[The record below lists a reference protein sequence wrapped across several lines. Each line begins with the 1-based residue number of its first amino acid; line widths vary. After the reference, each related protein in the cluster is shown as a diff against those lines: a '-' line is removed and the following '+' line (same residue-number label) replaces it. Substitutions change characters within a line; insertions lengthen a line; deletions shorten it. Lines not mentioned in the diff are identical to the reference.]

1 MPPRLCQAAFW
12 FVALRKKRISPPP
25 ISISRWTNAV
35 MCRGNEGRPLIW
47 KEINDSQNAQQDFT
61 YQLGGGISSASQ
73 SKKKITVRC
82 ILQRTCMRIYGIP
95 QTAKH
100 LNSMNRSDVQ
110 TLFMSRN
117 LQAVFIKASNCWPTI
132 CSASSFTVRAS
143 F

>member
-1 MPPRLCQAAFW
+1 
-12 FVALRKKRISPPP
+12 
-25 ISISRWTNAV
+25 

-61 YQLGGGISSASQ
+61 KSTGGGDFLRKSI
-73 SKKKITVRC
+73 KKITVRC

-95 QTAKH
+95 QTEKH

-117 LQAVFIKASNCWPTI
+117 LQAVFIKHLTAGLQSVLPPH
-132 CSASSFTVRAS
+132 
-143 F
+143 